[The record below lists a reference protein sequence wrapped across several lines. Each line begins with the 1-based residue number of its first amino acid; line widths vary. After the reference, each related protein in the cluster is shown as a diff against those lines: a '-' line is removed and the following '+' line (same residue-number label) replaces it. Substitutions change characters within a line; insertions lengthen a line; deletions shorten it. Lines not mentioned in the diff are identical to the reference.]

1 MTILNETQITQLKEI
16 ISNLRAIREE
26 KSISIEEIAHQ
37 TCIRLLFLQALEAY
51 DFELLPEP
59 IFIQGFIRRYAEALG
74 LDGNFIANQ
83 FTVNIISTEPHPKS
97 NHRLFKPFY
106 IPLYIPYILLLS
118 TASFGLFY
126 ILNSPAKSKLTVN
139 KSHSATSTAISQP
152 VVSSSPSSFPKSNVT
167 PNVKAISKP
176 ITSPTTS
183 WEKIIVTLE
192 LQGESW
198 LQIKADGKTEF
209 QGTLNKGQKRSWTAK
224 KTLTVRSGNAGAVLV
239 SVNQQQAQL
248 LGNAG
253 QVKEV
258 TYPSN

>member
-1 MTILNETQITQLKEI
+1 VTILNENQTTQLKEI

-51 DFELLPEP
+51 NFELLPEP

-74 LDGNFIANQ
+74 LDGNFIASQ
-83 FTVNIISTEPHPKS
+83 FTINIISPEPHTKS
-97 NHRLFKPFY
+97 EQKQFKPFY

-126 ILNSPAKSKLTVN
+126 ILNSHAKSKLTV
-139 KSHSATSTAISQP
+139 SQSRPVVSPAISQP
-152 VVSSSPSSFPKSNVT
+152 VVSSSPSSLPQSNTTPK
-167 PNVKAISKP
+167 VKAISQP
-176 ITSPTTS
+176 IISPTTS
-183 WEKIIVTLE
+183 VEKVVVTLE

-209 QGTLNKGQKRSWTAK
+209 QGTLNKGQKKSWTAQ
-224 KTLTVRSGNAGAVLV
+224 KTLTVRSGNAGAVLI